1 MTLNEN
7 TEKEIPLSSDR
18 LEIFIFLMQKLLKNK
33 IENSEKSRIQEI
45 KLKDNYIINL
55 IEINQVIKS
64 IQLSNLKFDNNKLED
79 TLRKLFAKI
88 ESIHQQMEQHYI
100 AMCHL
105 KDLNEDFFKDILIFW
120 VAPS

>member
-79 TLRKLFAKI
+79 TLRKLFAKKI
-88 ESIHQQMEQHYI
+88 S
-100 AMCHL
+100 
-105 KDLNEDFFKDILIFW
+105 D
-120 VAPS
+120 